1 MSTPPATTTSPK
13 SSKSPTKSPAKS
25 PSKSPSRTPEQNV
38 GDNGVLS
45 AAHWQQ
51 LAEEE
56 DLNEDDGNS
65 LSDGSLSASTDSM
78 TSSIFEYRKLHGR
91 TYHREIGNAQYWAS
105 NDERQSETLDMN
117 HHCLTLGLGG
127 KLYLAPIDKDKI
139 TKAID
144 IGTGTGI
151 WALDFADEHPNVEV
165 IGTDISPIQ
174 PAWVSPNLKFE
185 IEDCTQEWTFAP
197 NSADYVHLRWLAG
210 SIPDWYQFFREAY
223 KTCKPGGWVE
233 SFEPSAIITSD
244 NDTVKETSA
253 LGQWGK
259 LFIEGAKKFGM
270 SFSVYEEELQRK
282 AMEAAGFVDIQQ
294 YEYKAPLGD
303 WPKDPELK
311 ELGEFGRHV
320 FLSDTEGLVLFVANT
335 MGWSEAEIHVY
346 IAHARRE
353 INSGKHHAYF
363 KQRVVWGRKPEE

>member
-1 MSTPPATTTSPK
+1 MEPGYMIYLIISALASVSHNFNATCNYDEPQELQEPYQKPCQK
-13 SSKSPTKSPAKS
+13 SLK
-25 PSKSPSRTPEQNV
+25 
-38 GDNGVLS
+38 NGHYTVLM
-45 AAHWQQ
+45 
-51 LAEEE
+51 LTLVKEE

-105 NDERQSETLDMN
+105 NDERQSETLDM
-117 HHCLTLGLGG
+117 
-127 KLYLAPIDKDKI
+127 K
-139 TKAID
+139 
-144 IGTGTGI
+144 
-151 WALDFADEHPNVEV
+151 DFADEHPNVEV
-165 IGTDISPIQ
+165 ISTDISPIQ

-185 IEDCTQEWTFAP
+185 IEYCTQEWTFAP
-197 NSADYVHLRWLAG
+197 KSADYVHLRWLAG

-253 LGQWGK
+253 LGQLGK

-282 AMEAAGFVDIQQ
+282 AMEAAGFIDIQQ

-303 WPKDPELK
+303 WPKDPEME
-311 ELGEFGRHV
+311 ELGEFGRYV

-335 MGWSEAEIHVY
+335 MCWSEAEIHVY

>member
-1 MSTPPATTTSPK
+1 
-13 SSKSPTKSPAKS
+13 
-25 PSKSPSRTPEQNV
+25 
-38 GDNGVLS
+38 
-45 AAHWQQ
+45 
-51 LAEEE
+51 
-56 DLNEDDGNS
+56 
-65 LSDGSLSASTDSM
+65 
-78 TSSIFEYRKLHGR
+78 
-91 TYHREIGNAQYWAS
+91 
-105 NDERQSETLDMN
+105 MN

-144 IGTGTGI
+144 IGTGTGETSSSLGI

-282 AMEAAGFVDIQQ
+282 AMEAAGFIDIQQ
-294 YEYKAPLGD
+294 YKYKAPLGD